1 MKMSDGNA
9 WIEIVLLAMLAAFIG
24 LRLVS
29 VLGKRTGQERPIG
42 ESFRP
47 SAEVVPA
54 ARREADRPARGKL
67 VLPAGTDAA
76 LQPVLEEIS
85 AADPG
90 FVPQQFLDGARFAYG
105 MILEAFWAGNVGSL
119 HSLASDEVIDNLNA
133 AIEARGHGTLDNR
146 LVAIDA
152 AIIHSAEL
160 IGTMVEMTVRFTAR
174 VATGEGETTSHDLW
188 TFSRLAGSPD
198 PAWVL
203 IATDNEADSSDMLPD
218 HLD

>member
-1 MKMSDGNA
+1 MSDGNA

-42 ESFRP
+42 DSFRP
-47 SAEVVPA
+47 SAEVVA
-54 ARREADRPARGKL
+54 APRREADRPVRGKL

-76 LQPVLEEIS
+76 LQPVLEDIA
-85 AADPG
+85 AADQG
-90 FVPQQFLDGARFAYG
+90 FVPQKFLDGARYAYS

-119 HSLASDEVIDNLNA
+119 HGLASDEVLDNLNA
-133 AIEARGHGTLDNR
+133 AIEARGHGALNNR

-152 AIIHSAEL
+152 ATIHSADL
-160 IGTMVEMTVRFTAR
+160 IGSMVEMTVRFTAR
-174 VATGEGETTSHDLW
+174 VATAEGETTSHDLW

>member
-1 MKMSDGNA
+1 MMSDGNA

-42 ESFRP
+42 DSFRP
-47 SAEVVPA
+47 STEVVPA
-54 ARREADRPARGKL
+54 PRREADRPARGRL

-76 LQPVLEEIS
+76 LRPVLEDIA
-85 AADPG
+85 AADAG
-90 FVPQQFLDGARFAYG
+90 FAPQKFLDGARFAYG

-119 HSLASDEVIDNLNA
+119 HALASDEVIDNLNG
-133 AIEARGHGTLDNR
+133 AIEARGNAALDNR
-146 LVAIDA
+146 LVAIDSA
-152 AIIHSAEL
+152 VIHSADL
-160 IGTMVEMTVRFTAR
+160 IGNMVEMTVRFAAR
-174 VATGEGETTSHDLW
+174 VATAAGETNSHDLW

-203 IATDNEADSSDMLPD
+203 IATDNEADSSEMLPD